1 MLEGTK
7 TVSPCLGYRNHML
20 DVASLWF
27 DILFNGRLSFR
38 RYGGDEILLC
48 IGGIFLSGT
57 NTGQ

>member
-1 MLEGTK
+1 
-7 TVSPCLGYRNHML
+7 ML

-48 IGGIFLSGT
+48 IGGIFYQVRT
-57 NTGQ
+57 RANDTY

>member
-1 MLEGTK
+1 
-7 TVSPCLGYRNHML
+7 ML